1 MSNQET
7 DEKKSGYGRFY
18 EKLIS
23 RRTFL
28 RRLSWGGIVAFVAG
42 NLIAAG
48 RFFFP
53 RVLFEPPAR
62 FNVGNPSDY
71 PPSTVS
77 DTFKDKFRVWIVRKD
92 DGRFY
97 CIHAYCTHLG
107 CTPNWKQS
115 EGIFHCPCHGT
126 KFRSN
131 GTNFAGPAPRPLD
144 RFKIALTS
152 NGQLVV
158 DKSIVFKGVAG
169 KDSDELYPQS
179 LLEIG

>member
-1 MSNQET
+1 MNNKET
-7 DEKKSGYGRFY
+7 DERKSV
-18 EKLIS
+18 S

-28 RRLSWGGIVAFVAG
+28 RRLGWGGIVTFVTG
-42 NLIAAG
+42 NVIAAG

-62 FNVGNPSDY
+62 FKVGKPSDY

-77 DTFKDKFRVWIVRKD
+77 TAFKDKFRVWIVRKD

-97 CIHAYCTHLG
+97 CIHANCTHLG

-115 EGIFHCPCHGT
+115 EGVFHCPCHGG
-126 KFRSN
+126 KFRLN
-131 GTNFAGPAPRPLD
+131 GTNFAGPPPRPLD
-144 RFKIALTS
+144 RLKIALAPD
-152 NGQLVV
+152 GKLVV
-158 DKSIVFKGVAG
+158 DKSIVFRGAAG

-179 LLEIG
+179 LLEVKI